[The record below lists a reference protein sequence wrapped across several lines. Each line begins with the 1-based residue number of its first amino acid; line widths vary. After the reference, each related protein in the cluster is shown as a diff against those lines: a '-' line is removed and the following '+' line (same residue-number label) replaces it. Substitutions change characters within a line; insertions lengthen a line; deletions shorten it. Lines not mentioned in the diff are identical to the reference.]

1 MFPATELGKKV
12 LRQAFDA
19 KVKCLNGN
27 YNIKTSKETIED
39 ENIESLYIKWIEYI
53 KKINQNNK

>member
-1 MFPATELGKKV
+1 MFPSTELGKKV

-19 KVKCLNGN
+19 KVKCSNAT
-27 YNIKTSKETIED
+27 YTIKTSKETIID

-53 KKINQNNK
+53 KKINENNK